1 MCFLA
6 SMPIPAT
13 LLSLT
18 SDADVQFN
26 GSRPW
31 DMRVHRPDFYG
42 SLLNQGSLALG
53 DGYVRG
59 DWDCD
64 QLEELI
70 ARLLQANANR
80 PLSWRTQLK
89 DLLQLCRD
97 RLINP
102 QSLTRSFRVGRR
114 HYDIDPRVYEAMLDR
129 SMAYSCGYWR
139 SASDLEQA
147 QQDKL
152 QLVCE
157 KLQLQPG
164 ERLLDVGCGWGSLA
178 RYACDHFGVEVVG
191 ITVSKR
197 QAAYVRERHGER
209 AITVAVCDYRQLPT
223 LHLQPF
229 DKIASIGM
237 FEHVGRRN
245 DGAFHQSMAAAL
257 KRDGLMLLHTIGSAE
272 TTHRTDAWIDR
283 YIFPGGR
290 LPSATQLCQGIE
302 GQFLIEDWESFGQ
315 DYETT
320 LRAWW
325 ANFDAAWPA
334 LRDDIGADFY
344 RFWRYYL
351 LSCAGY
357 FRSRQGQLWQLVL
370 SKPQRRSIY
379 RSWRP
384 APQERSTDALQSVGN
399 PAATAN
405 GASG

>member
-1 MCFLA
+1 MA
-6 SMPIPAT
+6 IPAS

-18 SDADVQFN
+18 AAADVQFN

-31 DMRVHRPDFYG
+31 DLQVHEPALYG
-42 SLLNQGSLALG
+42 ALLSHGSLALG

-59 DWDCD
+59 DWDCEE
-64 QLEELI
+64 LEELI
-70 ARLLQANANR
+70 ARLLQAKASR
-80 PLSWRTQLK
+80 PLSWRAALK

-97 RLINP
+97 GLINP
-102 QSLTRSFRVGRR
+102 QSLARSFVVGRR
-114 HYDIDPRVYEAMLDR
+114 HYDIDPRVYEAMLDP

-139 SASDLEQA
+139 TATDLATA
-147 QQDKL
+147 QRDKL
-152 QLVCE
+152 QLVCQ
-157 KLQLQPG
+157 KLQLKSG
-164 ERLLDVGCGWGSLA
+164 DRLLDVGCGWGSLA
-178 RYACDHFGVEVVG
+178 RFAADHFGVEVVG

-197 QAAYVRERHGER
+197 QAAYIREHLGHRR
-209 AITVAVCDYRQLPT
+209 ITVAVCDYRQVGSLT
-223 LHLQPF
+223 FEPF

-245 DGAFHQSMAAAL
+245 DRTFHQAMFQAM
-257 KRDGLMLLHTIGSAE
+257 KPDGLMLLHTIGSAE

-290 LPSATQLCQGIE
+290 LPSAMQLCKGLE
-302 GQFLIEDWESFGQ
+302 GRFLIEDWESFGQ

-325 ANFDAAWPA
+325 SNFDAAWPS

-370 SKPQRRSIY
+370 SRPERQSIY

-384 APQERSTDALQSVGN
+384 GQQEASTHALQSAGSS
-399 PAATAN
+399 AA
-405 GASG
+405 